1 MSTKLSCRAKE
12 GTLIL
17 FSSSERKRERERR
30 KEGWGCRAS
39 EMKRSWAGWGAGP
52 GTLPGV
58 TMAADS
64 CKNDA
69 IYVPFEK
76 ACILVV

>member
-1 MSTKLSCRAKE
+1 
-12 GTLIL
+12 
-17 FSSSERKRERERR
+17 
-30 KEGWGCRAS
+30 
-39 EMKRSWAGWGAGP
+39 MKRSWAGWGAGP